1 MKKLPAS
8 LRVLIVENHEDT
20 RNCLR
25 GFFESLGHTV
35 LCSESMHGGIQ
46 LLGQDACDVLL
57 SDIGLPDGDGWKLLE
72 ATNSSSVYAIA
83 MSGFGSLADRRRS
96 LEAGYRSHLVKPFM
110 PDELLPLLAKAL
122 EERTVQCEGDGCP

>member
-1 MKKLPAS
+1 MEHPS
-8 LRVLIVENHEDT
+8 PLRVLIVENHDDT
-20 RNCLR
+20 RACLR

-35 LCSESMHGGIQ
+35 TCAASMSDGLQ

-72 ATNSSSVYAIA
+72 ATRRDSLYAIA

-96 LEAGYRSHLVKPFM
+96 LETGYRSHLVKPFS
-110 PDELLPLLAKAL
+110 PDELLPHLKKAL
-122 EERTVQCEGDGCP
+122 EERAVQCATHHRP